1 MADKLRVKVDKKA
14 NHNPAPCPMAMVN
27 QVMKTVKWVKVAKE
41 KAEKVKEKEKAN
53 PMARA
58 KAKVK
63 ERVKAKVKT
72 VMLTK
77 KGKRVPKGFPINSK
91 RK

>member
-1 MADKLRVKVDKKA
+1 MAK
-14 NHNPAPCPMAMVN
+14 VN

-41 KAEKVKEKEKAN
+41 KAEKVKEKEKEKAN
-53 PMARA
+53 PMAKARA
-58 KAKVK
+58 K
-63 ERVKAKVKT
+63 VKAKVKT

>member
-1 MADKLRVKVDKKA
+1 MVADKLRVKVDIKD
-14 NHNPAPCPMAMVN
+14 HRNPAPCPMAMVN

-41 KAEKVKEKEKAN
+41 KAEKVKEKAN

>member
-1 MADKLRVKVDKKA
+1 MAK
-14 NHNPAPCPMAMVN
+14 VN
-27 QVMKTVKWVKVAKE
+27 QVMKTVVKWVKVA
-41 KAEKVKEKEKAN
+41 KAEKVKEKEKEKAN
-53 PMARA
+53 PMAKVRA
-58 KAKVK
+58 KEK